1 MKNQLTF
8 NRYQE
13 ALAEDRL
20 LGLFCEECGTC
31 TVPPQAVCRSCGG
44 KKLNEQEIDKT
55 GTLRTFTVIRVAAE
69 GMTPPFIVA
78 LVETDSGAWI
88 MGNLEGVNPDATGM
102 DLMGQKVK
110 ITSRIVK
117 GDLYAYGDIRTPV
130 FYPL

>member
-31 TVPPQAVCRSCGG
+31 TVSPQAVCRSCGG